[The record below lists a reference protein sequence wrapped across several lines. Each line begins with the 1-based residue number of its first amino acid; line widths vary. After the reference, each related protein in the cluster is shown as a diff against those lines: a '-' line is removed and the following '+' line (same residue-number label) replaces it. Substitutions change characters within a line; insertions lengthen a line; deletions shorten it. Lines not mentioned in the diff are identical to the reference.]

1 MDDDERAEREATDE
15 ALLRR
20 AAGGS
25 RPALGEIARRYA
37 GFVYHS
43 ALRNVR
49 DPHAA
54 ADVTQAVFLILSS
67 KVARLR
73 PRTVLHAWLF
83 TTTRYAAANARK
95 LQARR
100 AHHEQ
105 VAAAMRHETIE
116 SHPAEAND
124 ADAHVAALLD
134 EALADLRETDRA
146 AVLLSYFG
154 GHTFAQVGARI
165 GKSEEAARKCV
176 GRAVEKMRAFVA
188 RRGVEVGSAAL
199 LFAMR
204 SRADAAAP
212 EPVIRAIHGCV
223 AGAPVGTGALGVAD
237 GVRHM
242 IHLMKLKLA
251 ALCTAGALVVGVGGV
266 AVLATATSSSPQVA
280 RHAPRDADRSP
291 APAPAAAPA
300 TQPADVSVQF
310 RDGVRVTLLGIAA
323 VAADDRGWWDP
334 NGRPVPAPCDE
345 SDAAPPGAEYQA
357 ALLVEGSRG
366 ASVAVRV
373 GPCSTNYN
381 GDATRDGKA
390 VRGLYRAEFQ
400 PDDGVS
406 AVNVFVRVGTKPH
419 VVLLECA
426 DPAAG
431 AEVETPEGQVTLDP
445 IEDDG
450 RGNARATFHHAL
462 ADHDVRV
469 IAVDVDGKEL
479 APFSE
484 RTGSD
489 GTDHE
494 LTVIYAAPP
503 ARIKRL
509 RLEARP
515 LSDWVQF
522 RQVPLDPA
530 RAGAFTIVA
539 GDDPTTQPGR

>member
-1 MDDDERAEREATDE
+1 MHDHESAEREATDE
-15 ALLRR
+15 ELLRR

-25 RPALGEIARRYA
+25 RAALGEIARRYA

-43 ALRNVR
+43 ALRNLR
-49 DPHAA
+49 DPHVA

-67 KVARLR
+67 KAARLS

-105 VAAAMRHETIE
+105 VAAAMRQETIE

-134 EALADLRETDRA
+134 EALADLRETDRT

-165 GKSEEAARKCV
+165 GKSEEAARKRV
-176 GRAVEKMRAFVA
+176 GRAVDKMRAFFA

-212 EPVIRAIHGCV
+212 EQVIRAIHACV
-223 AGAPVGTGALGVAD
+223 AGAPVATGALGIAD

-242 IHLMKLKLA
+242 IQLMRLKLA
-251 ALCTAGALVVGVGGV
+251 ALCAAGTLIVGAGGA
-266 AVLATATSSSPQVA
+266 AVLATATSTSSSPRTTA
-280 RHAPRDADRSP
+280 YASRGASSSST
-291 APAPAAAPA
+291 AAPA
-300 TQPADVSVQF
+300 THPNGASVQL
-310 RDGVRVTLLGIAA
+310 RDGVRVTLLGVAA

-334 NGRPVPAPCDE
+334 MGQRVPAPCDE

-357 ALLVEGSRG
+357 AVLVEGPRG

-406 AVNVFVRVGTKPH
+406 AVNIFVRVGTKPH
-419 VVLLECA
+419 VVLLDCA

-469 IAVDVDGKEL
+469 VAVDADGKEL
-479 APFSE
+479 SPFSE

-494 LTVIYAAPP
+494 LTAIYDAPP

-515 LSDWVQF
+515 LGDWVQF
-522 RQVPLDPA
+522 REVPLDPA